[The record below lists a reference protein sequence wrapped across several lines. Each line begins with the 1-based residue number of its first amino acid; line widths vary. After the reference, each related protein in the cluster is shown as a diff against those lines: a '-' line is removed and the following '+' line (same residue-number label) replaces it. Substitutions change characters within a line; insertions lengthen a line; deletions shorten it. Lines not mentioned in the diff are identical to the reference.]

1 MIFLFAL
8 TFCDAFLK
16 IIENECIHDKKL
28 IKKILKNIF
37 CIFDIEQI
45 MKMAWCIWIVMNVY
59 YKERIWIYYLIS
71 FYSKMQPLFCL
82 VPTNLSTQFPS
93 WHELT
98 QRPHNSAISV
108 PDLKWSYFAF
118 KGSEQ
123 LELPLNWT
131 ELAHWGSKLTK
142 RYFTQSQYFNTH
154 YRKQPLTCSLT
165 AALLYLLIIGEAQWR
180 SNNCKNVFSI
190 S

>member
-1 MIFLFAL
+1 MFI
-8 TFCDAFLK
+8 T
-16 IIENECIHDKKL
+16 KKEFES
-28 IKKILKNIF
+28 IT
-37 CIFDIEQI
+37 
-45 MKMAWCIWIVMNVY
+45 
-59 YKERIWIYYLIS
+59 LIS

-123 LELPLNWT
+123 LELPRNWNRI
-131 ELAHWGSKLTK
+131 APWGSKLTK

-165 AALLYLLIIGEAQWR
+165 AALFLPCYQSYQRSLTNLNHAVSSELWNHPQGFFLTTFSDGENHRKHHHFVLLR
-180 SNNCKNVFSI
+180 SI
-190 S
+190 

>member
-1 MIFLFAL
+1 MFI
-8 TFCDAFLK
+8 T
-16 IIENECIHDKKL
+16 KKEFES
-28 IKKILKNIF
+28 IT
-37 CIFDIEQI
+37 
-45 MKMAWCIWIVMNVY
+45 
-59 YKERIWIYYLIS
+59 LIS

-123 LELPLNWT
+123 LELPLNWNRIGPLGI
-131 ELAHWGSKLTK
+131 EVNEKIFHSVSIFQYPLSQAAADLQPYGCFIYIHWHVLWYSHEACQVIQIIHI
-142 RYFTQSQYFNTH
+142 RYVQSTVYVYVNRIQLRLLLFAYIFDSFSH
-154 YRKQPLTCSLT
+154 ALPSQFSLG
-165 AALLYLLIIGEAQWR
+165 LIRI
-180 SNNCKNVFSI
+180 N
-190 S
+190 

>member
-1 MIFLFAL
+1 
-8 TFCDAFLK
+8 
-16 IIENECIHDKKL
+16 
-28 IKKILKNIF
+28 
-37 CIFDIEQI
+37 
-45 MKMAWCIWIVMNVY
+45 MAWCIWIVMNVY

-123 LELPLNWT
+123 LELPLNWNRIGPLGI
-131 ELAHWGSKLTK
+131 EVNEKIFHSVSIFQYPL
-142 RYFTQSQYFNTH
+142 SQAAADL
-154 YRKQPLTCSLT
+154 QPYGCFIFFLPCNAVQCSLKIRCWCANCSPT
-165 AALLYLLIIGEAQWR
+165 ILLFYAASPGSICNLFCLLFPICFLFAKQLIPFLL
-180 SNNCKNVFSI
+180 K
-190 S
+190 

>member
-123 LELPLNWT
+123 LELPLNWNRI
-131 ELAHWGSKLTK
+131 G
-142 RYFTQSQYFNTH
+142 
-154 YRKQPLTCSLT
+154 PLGIEVNEKIFHS
-165 AALLYLLIIGEAQWR
+165 
-180 SNNCKNVFSI
+180 FSI
-190 S
+190 FQYPLSQAAADLQPYGCFIYLRFMFAVISEGYFDFY

>member
-1 MIFLFAL
+1 MFI
-8 TFCDAFLK
+8 T
-16 IIENECIHDKKL
+16 KKEFES
-28 IKKILKNIF
+28 ITS
-37 CIFDIEQI
+37 
-45 MKMAWCIWIVMNVY
+45 
-59 YKERIWIYYLIS
+59 IS

-123 LELPLNWT
+123 LELPLNWNRIGPLGI
-131 ELAHWGSKLTK
+131 EVNEKIFHSVSIFQYPLSQAAADLQPYGCFILFYWSNVDFSLSPYKIDYLARCLNF
-142 RYFTQSQYFNTH
+142 Y
-154 YRKQPLTCSLT
+154 
-165 AALLYLLIIGEAQWR
+165 
-180 SNNCKNVFSI
+180 
-190 S
+190 

>member
-1 MIFLFAL
+1 
-8 TFCDAFLK
+8 
-16 IIENECIHDKKL
+16 
-28 IKKILKNIF
+28 
-37 CIFDIEQI
+37 

-123 LELPLNWT
+123 LELPLNWNRIGPLGI
-131 ELAHWGSKLTK
+131 EVNEKIFHSVSIFQYPLSQAAADLQPYGCFIFLYIHLKGKLRSVLSLHLCGNLWILDKSWFPSPFGLLVLCLYSRLWIFLRFLNK
-142 RYFTQSQYFNTH
+142 RTPT
-154 YRKQPLTCSLT
+154 R
-165 AALLYLLIIGEAQWR
+165 
-180 SNNCKNVFSI
+180 
-190 S
+190 

>member
-1 MIFLFAL
+1 MFI
-8 TFCDAFLK
+8 T
-16 IIENECIHDKKL
+16 KKEFES
-28 IKKILKNIF
+28 IT
-37 CIFDIEQI
+37 
-45 MKMAWCIWIVMNVY
+45 
-59 YKERIWIYYLIS
+59 LIS

-123 LELPLNWT
+123 LELPLNWNRT
-131 ELAHWGSKLTK
+131 GPLGIEVNEKIFHSVSIFQYPLSQAAADLQPYGCFIMI
-142 RYFTQSQYFNTH
+142 YFMAWFNRLCCCFNNNKCFTV
-154 YRKQPLTCSLT
+154 KQICKDSSCSF
-165 AALLYLLIIGEAQWR
+165 W
-180 SNNCKNVFSI
+180 
-190 S
+190 